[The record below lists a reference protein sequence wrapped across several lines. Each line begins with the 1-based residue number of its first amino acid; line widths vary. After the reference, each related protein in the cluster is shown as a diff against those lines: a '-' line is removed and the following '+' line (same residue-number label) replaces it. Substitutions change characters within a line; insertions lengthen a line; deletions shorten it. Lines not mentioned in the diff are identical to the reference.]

1 MTKYKRFEGE
11 SDEEL
16 IYRVTGDKDKI
27 GSWQG
32 VADILN
38 ELLGTEYTESK
49 FRKQRQAFD
58 KMFNANQA
66 KFSSDKA
73 VLDDIMEQRR
83 ELEHAKIQFR
93 DDGNFSAS
101 IKDSSDNSINY
112 EGNWATIDNVLIFN
126 IVGENENYGR
136 NTEWDIR
143 GAMLSLTWTAN
154 NGTRILTLYHTAR

>member
-1 MTKYKRFEGE
+1 MKNIIKTLSIIFIT
-11 SDEEL
+11 S
-16 IYRVTGDKDKI
+16 
-27 GSWQG
+27 
-32 VADILN
+32 ILFVGCYTPSP
-38 ELLGTEYTESK
+38 LYGTWT
-49 FRKQRQAFD
+49 D
-58 KMFNANQA
+58 NDGN
-66 KFSSDKA
+66 
-73 VLDDIMEQRR
+73 
-83 ELEHAKIQFR
+83 KIQFR

-143 GAMLSLTWTAN
+143 AAMLSLTWTAN